1 MKKLLRKRSMLLVA
15 LLVGLCMP
23 MKAQI
28 TLQEPGDWLS
38 IGGVTPDADGQTM
51 YYLKNVG
58 TGLMLSH
65 GAEWGTAAAESQSAH
80 PIIVESNGDG
90 TYALGSLGGYL
101 GSNMFMDRPKSESQW
116 VLQPVADYPGQY
128 YIQLGTGEDASLLSS
143 IGNRMGKLTA
153 KANEGKA
160 LQRWIFVDGNY
171 MRNEIMPA
179 VSEDMP
185 VDVSWAIRAGSFD
198 KVGTWMPKVENGV
211 PFTSEVFYS
220 MMGDDLETD
229 TDGNPIYHGYQA
241 EYWTGLWGANR
252 KYGAHCGNEGGWDD
266 AAKNY
271 NFCAIINKNNRD
283 AASTLVSYKM
293 TLPAGV
299 YRLQYDAFYKFIE
312 TKVVQPQKRTRRKVT
327 SSWSE
332 WENNGSE
339 TQAVSDKTMNITVE
353 VSGNGLSTQTGTVP
367 QNQSVI
373 FDNGVS
379 AADEFRNA
387 KNLAPGDEGYESRY
401 GTFENNFTF
410 RVNSLCEVTIS
421 IKKGA
426 TTSSIWDKEES
437 LSNAR
442 GKTTQTRNLVDY
454 LYDYQLYL
462 DNFCLYYSGVPGDAP
477 EEVVCPYD
485 AKVEANETLMLTMF
499 WYEYPDVVWGSLGEV
514 YWWINRDENNKKI
527 YDQWVAEHDYYFSQA
542 PQPNRYGQYDYSD
555 LEELLITEAEYED
568 AKDAYDDYKVL
579 SDAYDVEM
587 QSRYES
593 ADKNMV
599 FKNYLE
605 ANFGDYLNLLGDA
618 GDAVFLEMMSEW
630 LITESDGGVSVD
642 KNKVTS
648 RVKYY
653 DAIEL
658 MEEAFLQAKIADMK
672 AGVLEGGNDYTGL
685 IANPSFEIGYV
696 YGRGSTIGWEI
707 EQTTSWDVLVASRTT
722 NSGSFVTEGM
732 HENNLFNIYPH
743 GARIKQT
750 IAMPKDNGK
759 TVNFPN
765 GTYLLSALVTS
776 DPGATIYLT
785 AKPNNAAI
793 VNRGLNTLGPRVFDD
808 YGMRVDLKNAQDL
821 TIGVVGGKEDDWSY
835 IAEGGK
841 WYKCDHFRLEYLP
854 NGILPL
860 KDEDVKI
867 KNLNDP
873 FDGVNVTRS
882 ISSGNWST
890 LVLPFDMPKPSDWE
904 IEALTEVS
912 QYNGDIKLVF
922 GTPTEAEGGGS
933 VLKAG
938 VPYIVRV
945 KSQVTAIE
953 AENVGVNT
961 TLKFPGLK
969 ESGEYTVEF
978 VPVYEQ
984 GYVPASAIEKDADGN
999 PVFGED
1005 GNAIAAVGPQYYF
1018 LSGGKLKRCI
1028 YENSNKIKGFRGY
1041 FKVTPATQA
1050 AAKKLRTIGMRTSEE
1065 TDIENVATEEVTVV
1079 GIYDVNGI
1087 RLSEMKPGINILR
1100 MNNGTTKKVMVK

>member
-1 MKKLLRKRSMLLVA
+1 MFLVA
-15 LLVGLCMP
+15 LLVSFSISA
-23 MKAQI
+23 KADI

-38 IGGVTPDADGQTM
+38 IGGVTPVADGQTM

-80 PIIVESNGDG
+80 PIIIESNGDG

-101 GSNMFMDRPKSESQW
+101 GTNMFMDRPKSESQW
-116 VLQPVADYPGQY
+116 VLQPVAEYPGQY
-128 YIQLGTGEDASLLSS
+128 HIQLGTGEDAALLSS
-143 IGNRMGKLTA
+143 VGNRMGKLTA
-153 KANEGKA
+153 KVNEGKA

-179 VSEDMP
+179 VSEEMP
-185 VDVSWAIRAGSFD
+185 IDVSWAIRAGSFD
-198 KVGTWMPKVENGV
+198 KVGTWYPKVENGV

-229 TDGNPIYHGYQA
+229 ANGNPVYHGYQA
-241 EYWTGLWGANR
+241 EYWDGLWGANR

-283 AASTLVSYKM
+283 AASTLVTYKM

-299 YRLQYDAFYKFIE
+299 YRLQYDAFYRFIE
-312 TKVVQPQKRTRRKVT
+312 TKVVQPQNRSRKNT
-327 SSWSE
+327 LNNWPD
-332 WENNGSE
+332 WQNNGSE
-339 TQAVSDKTMNITVE
+339 TTTISDKEMSLMVL
-353 VSGNGLSTQTGTVP
+353 VSGNGLTTKTGTVP
-367 QNQSVI
+367 QNKSVV
-373 FDNGVS
+373 FDDGIS
-379 AADEFRNA
+379 AANEFRNA
-387 KNLAPGDEGYESRY
+387 KNLASGDAGYESRY
-401 GTFENNFTF
+401 ATFENNFTF
-410 RVNSLCEVTIS
+410 RVNTQSEVTIS
-421 IKKGA
+421 VAKGA
-426 TTSSIWDKEES
+426 TTESVWDKVENEKGNYFTDKS
-437 LSNAR
+437 
-442 GKTTQTRNLVDY
+442 QTRDLVDY
-454 LYDYQLYL
+454 LYDYQVYL
-462 DNFCLYYSGVPGDAP
+462 DNFCLYYSGVPSDAP
-477 EEVVCPYD
+477 EEVTSPYD
-485 AKVEANETLMLTMF
+485 AEAEGNETIIKTMF
-499 WYEYPDVVWGSLGEV
+499 WYEYPSVSWSSLRDL
-514 YWWINRDENNKKI
+514 NRWLQNPNNKAI
-527 YDQWVAEHDYYFSQA
+527 YDAWVAEHDYYFSEV
-542 PQPNRYGQYDYSD
+542 PQPNRYGSYDYSD
-555 LEELLITEAEYED
+555 LEDLQITKAEYD
-568 AKDAYDDYKVL
+568 TAKDAYDDYKEL
-579 SDAYDVEM
+579 SDAYDAEM

-593 ADKNMV
+593 ADKNMI

-605 ANFGDYLNLLGDA
+605 ANFEHYLDLLGAA
-618 GDAVFLEMMSEW
+618 GDEVLIDLMSDW
-630 LITESDGGVSVD
+630 LKTENGVLVVD
-642 KNKVTS
+642 KNKITS

-653 DAIEL
+653 DALEQL
-658 MEEAFLQAKIADMK
+658 EAAFLQAKIADLK
-672 AGVLEGGNDYTGL
+672 SDISADGNDFTGL
-685 IANPSFEIGYV
+685 IVNPSFEEGLV
-696 YGRGSTIGWEI
+696 AGQGSTLGWTVGN
-707 EQTTSWDVLVASRTT
+707 TTSTDMRVASRTF
-722 NSGSFVTEGM
+722 NVGSYIAQGM
-732 HENNLFNIYPH
+732 HGNHLFNIWSH
-743 GARIKQT
+743 GAPITQKVS
-750 IAMPKDNGK
+750 MPNNSNGSPQ
-759 TVNFPN
+759 NLRN
-765 GTYLLSALVTS
+765 GTYLLSALITS
-776 DPGATIYLT
+776 DPGAPIWFT
-785 AKPNNAAI
+785 AKPNNADMI
-793 VNRGLNTLGPRVFDD
+793 KRCVSTLGANVFED
-808 YGMRVDLKNAQDL
+808 YGMKVELNNAKDL
-821 TIGVVGGKEDDWSY
+821 TIGVVGGLNDADGSY
-835 IAEGGK
+835 VPEGHW
-841 WYKCDHFRLEYLP
+841 WYKCDNFRLEYLP

-867 KNLNDP
+867 KNLIDP

-882 ISSGNWST
+882 ISFGNWST

-904 IEALTEVS
+904 IETLTEVS

-953 AENVGVNT
+953 AENVDVNT
-961 TLKFPGLK
+961 TLKLPGLK

-978 VPVYEQ
+978 VPVYVQ

-999 PVFGED
+999 PVLGED

-1050 AAKKLRTIGMRTSEE
+1050 AARKLRTIGMQTSEE

>member
-1 MKKLLRKRSMLLVA
+1 MFLVA

-23 MKAQI
+23 IKAEI
-28 TLQEPGDWLS
+28 KLQEPGDWLS
-38 IGGVTPDADGQTM
+38 IGGVTPDADGQTV

-143 IGNRMGKLTA
+143 IGNRMGKLIT
-153 KANEGKA
+153 KTNEGKA

-171 MRNEIMPA
+171 MRNEIMPI
-179 VSEDMP
+179 VSENMP
-185 VDVSWAIRAGSFD
+185 IDVSWAIRAGSFD
-198 KVGTWMPKVENGV
+198 KVGTWYPKVENGV

-220 MMGDDLETD
+220 MMGDDLETN
-229 TDGNPIYHGYQA
+229 TDGSPIYHGYQA

-312 TKVVQPQKRTRRKVT
+312 TKIVQPQKRTRSNIF
-327 SSWSE
+327 SSWKE
-332 WENNGSE
+332 WQNNGSE

-373 FDNGVS
+373 FDDGAS

-410 RVNSLCEVTIS
+410 RVNTRCEVTIS

-426 TTSSIWDKEES
+426 TTSSKWDQEES
-437 LSNAR
+437 VSSST

-462 DNFCLYYSGVPGDAP
+462 DNFCLYYSGVPSDAP
-477 EEVVCPYD
+477 EEVISPYD
-485 AKVEANETLMLTMF
+485 AKAAGNENLIKTMF
-499 WYEYPDVVWGSLGEV
+499 WYYYPDEAWYSLRDL
-514 YWWINRDENNKKI
+514 NRWLQNPSNKEI
-527 YDQWVAEHDYYFSQA
+527 YDNWVAEHDYYFSEV
-542 PQPNRYGQYDYSD
+542 PQPNRWGGYDESTLD
-555 LEELLITEAEYED
+555 ELLITKDEYDVAKEAYET
-568 AKDAYDDYKVL
+568 YTEL

-696 YGRGSTIGWEI
+696 TGRGSTIGWEL

-722 NSGSFVTEGM
+722 NFGSFVTEGM

-793 VNRGLNTLGPRVFDD
+793 VNRGLNTLGAGVFDD

-841 WYKCDHFRLEYLP
+841 WYKCDHFRFEFLP
-854 NGILPL
+854 
-860 KDEDVKI
+860 
-867 KNLNDP
+867 
-873 FDGVNVTRS
+873 DGVLTLNQEADRITNIDDSFHGMKVERS
-882 ISSGNWST
+882 KMSTTNWST
-890 LVLPFDMPKPSDWE
+890 FVVPFSMAVPSTWQVMRIKGAQARPVVDE
-904 IEALTEVS
+904 
-912 QYNGDIKLVF
+912 NGDSWDDLNLQF
-922 GTPTEAEGGGS
+922 EAETETIE
-933 VLKAG
+933 AG
-938 VPYIVRV
+938 VPYLVRLN
-945 KSQVTAIE
+945 TADNNDGVISTPVSVNE
-953 AENVGVNT
+953 PNVAVNT
-961 TLKFPGLK
+961 RYFENPVIKL
-969 ESGEYTVEF
+969 SGDNHEYTVEF
-978 VPVYEQ
+978 IGTYNKINVPN
-984 GYVPASAIEKDADGN
+984 SLDAEGN
-999 PVFGED
+999 ETGT
-1005 GNAIAAVGPQYYF
+1005 NYYF
-1018 LSGGKLKRCI
+1018 LSQ
-1028 YENSNKIKGFRGY
+1028 NKFFRSTGYKNVMKGFRGY
-1041 FKVTPATQA
+1041 FKVSQTLKEGGDANA
-1050 AAKKLRTIGMRTSEE
+1050 NGLRSLAMTRTEA
-1065 TDIENVATEEVTVV
+1065 DIECVADNEEVTVV
-1079 GIYDVNGI
+1079 GIYNVNGVK
-1087 RLSEMKPGINILR
+1087 LDSMQPGINILR
-1100 MNNGTTKKVMVK
+1100 MSNGNTKKIMIK